1 MSQDNPT
8 MMTMTNGVI
17 TTGLASATIIRECM
31 ILGTGDRRF
40 GIRTP
45 RTSIMDSDTDT
56 VTATDI
62 RILTMGPRTHTTTT
76 GLTPAIRT
84 LSTTGPIRHE
94 SRAIDGQEQAVRAA
108 LTMAAVRPLE
118 PR

>member
-1 MSQDNPT
+1 LSQDNPT

-45 RTSIMDSDTDT
+45 RTSIMDSDT

-62 RILTMGPRTHTTTT
+62 RTITMGPCTHTTTT

-84 LSTTGPIRHE
+84 LSTPGAIRHE

-108 LTMAAVRPLE
+108 LTMVAVRPLE

>member
-1 MSQDNPT
+1 
-8 MMTMTNGVI
+8 MTMTNGVI

-31 ILGTGDRRF
+31 IPGTGDRRF

-45 RTSIMDSDTDT
+45 RTSIMDSDT

-94 SRAIDGQEQAVRAA
+94 SRAIDGQEQEAVRAA
-108 LTMAAVRPLE
+108 LTMAAVRPLG

>member
-1 MSQDNPT
+1 
-8 MMTMTNGVI
+8 
-17 TTGLASATIIRECM
+17 M
-31 ILGTGDRRF
+31 IPGTGDRRF
-40 GIRTP
+40 GIRIP
-45 RTSIMDSDTDT
+45 RTDIMDTDM

-62 RILTMGPRTHTTTT
+62 RTVTTGTRTHITRMVTTQ
-76 GLTPAIRT
+76 AIRT
-84 LSTTGPIRHE
+84 LSRPDAIRLA